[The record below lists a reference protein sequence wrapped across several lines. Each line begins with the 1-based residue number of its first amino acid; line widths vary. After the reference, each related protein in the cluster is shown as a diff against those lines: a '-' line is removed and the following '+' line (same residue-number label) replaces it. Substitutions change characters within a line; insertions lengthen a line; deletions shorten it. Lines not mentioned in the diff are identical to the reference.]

1 MALIPLLGV
10 VGGLVLLTYSAD
22 QFVIGAGRLA
32 VRLRLSTVLIGA
44 VVIGLGTSAPEL
56 VVSGLAAERGLVD
69 LAVGN
74 IVGSNTANLTLV
86 LGIAAMVVPIT
97 VHSGTLQREAP
108 ISVLSVIG
116 FAIVVQDGLTAFEG
130 ALLFGALVVAFGAII
145 VGTRTGDDE
154 LSAEVEE
161 FLDEHAPGG
170 RLWPDVVRTL
180 LGLLGTLVS
189 AQILVES
196 ARSIA
201 ADLGLAEGFVG
212 VTIVAVGTSLP
223 ELATSL
229 QAARKNE
236 TDLIVGNLLGSNIF
250 NSLAVGGTVALAG
263 PSTVTDAALSGM
275 GAGMMVAVA
284 VVAGWFMMTGREVV
298 RWEGVVLLAAWVAF
312 LPFLA

>member
-1 MALIPLLGV
+1 MVLIPLLGV
-10 VGGLVLLTYSAD
+10 VAGLVLLTYSAD
-22 QFVIGAGRLA
+22 QFVVGAGRLA

-56 VVSGLAAERGLVD
+56 VVSGLAAGRGLLD

-86 LGIAAMVVPIT
+86 LGVAAMVVPIT
-97 VHSGTLQREAP
+97 VHSGTLKREAP

-116 FAIVVQDGLTAFEG
+116 FAVLLQGGLSRLEG
-130 ALLFGALVVAFGAII
+130 AFMLGALVVAFGAII
-145 VGTRTGDDE
+145 VGTRTGDEE

-161 FLDEHAPGG
+161 FLEDHTAGA

-180 LGLLGTLVS
+180 LGLVGTLVS

-201 ADLGLAEGFVG
+201 TDFGLAEGFVG

-263 PSTVTDAALSGM
+263 PGTVADPSLGSVGAA
-275 GAGMMVAVA
+275 MMVVVA
-284 VVAGWFMMTGREVV
+284 VVAGWFMMTEREVV
-298 RWEGVVLLAAWVAF
+298 RWEGVVLLAAWVAL